1 MGNVIWI
8 IGIWLRW
15 QAFHVNEI
23 DMPPS
28 HIGILGGGLTGLS
41 SAYHLSRK
49 FPSSLITLLEKQPR
63 FGGWVRSER
72 VQVKDEQGHSA
83 SVVLEAGP
91 RTLRPNAKSI
101 LELVSRTSCNYL

>member
-1 MGNVIWI
+1 M
-8 IGIWLRW
+8 L
-15 QAFHVNEI
+15 
-23 DMPPS
+23 PT

-49 FPSSLITLLEKQPR
+49 FPSSLITLWEKQPR

-72 VQVKDEQGHSA
+72 VQVNDERGNPA

-91 RTLRPNAKSI
+91 RTLRPSAKSL
-101 LELVSRTSCNYL
+101 LELVRQAGGFAVTDLQLKD

>member
-1 MGNVIWI
+1 LTANLDKVI
-8 IGIWLRW
+8 
-15 QAFHVNEI
+15 
-23 DMPPS
+23 MPPS
-28 HIGILGGGLTGLS
+28 HIAILGGGLTGLS

-72 VQVKDEQGHSA
+72 VQVKDERGNVA

-101 LELVSRTSCNYL
+101 LELVSDASGQLSGTLSP